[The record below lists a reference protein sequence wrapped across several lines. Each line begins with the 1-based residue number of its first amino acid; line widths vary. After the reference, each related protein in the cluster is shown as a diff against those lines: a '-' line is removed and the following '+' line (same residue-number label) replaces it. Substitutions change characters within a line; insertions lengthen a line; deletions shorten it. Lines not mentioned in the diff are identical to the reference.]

1 LNGFQ
6 VGVLTWGGGVMQAKG
21 GEALKHPP
29 HPLQTVELQKRAS
42 RYLRMGAE
50 LSIKMAEELYMVR
63 GRSV

>member
-1 LNGFQ
+1 MQ
-6 VGVLTWGGGVMQAKG
+6 AGGGEV
-21 GEALKHPP
+21 LKRPP

-63 GRSV
+63 AHDCWFARQLSS